1 MEKVVID
8 SNVIIA
14 AFATRGM
21 AQALFELCLDRYEVI
36 ISEHILTETSKAL
49 KNKIKVN
56 DEKIH
61 EIITFLKEF
70 CTVTE
75 YKKLKEKISR
85 DSSDDNIL
93 ALAKS
98 ANTKYIVTGDKDL
111 LTLKEFEGTEII
123 SPRELWEKSRK
134 NTFLIYE
141 KPSHG

>member
-85 DSSDDNIL
+85 DYSDDNIL

-98 ANTKYIVTGDKDL
+98 ANAKYIVTGDKDL

-141 KPSHG
+141 KP

>member
-21 AQALFELCLDRYEVI
+21 AQALFEFCLDRYEVI

-98 ANTKYIVTGDKDL
+98 ANAKYIVTGDKDL